1 MNKCIGHFK
10 KGENMD
16 TIKFVFDET
25 NEEVNFAVIGSVEY
39 NEDVYLMVVE
49 EEELDQ
55 EDMTAYIL
63 KAIEVDDE
71 EVIYEIVDDEEELN
85 AVTELFEE
93 ILENFEL
100 DQN

>member
-1 MNKCIGHFK
+1 
-10 KGENMD
+10 MD
-16 TIKFVFDET
+16 TIRFVFDET
-25 NEEVNFAVIGSVEY
+25 NEEVIFAVIGSVEY

-63 KAIEVDDE
+63 KAVEVDED
-71 EVIYEIVDDEEELN
+71 EVIYEIVDDEDELN

-93 ILENFEL
+93 ILENFDLE
-100 DQN
+100 QN

>member
-1 MNKCIGHFK
+1 
-10 KGENMD
+10 MD
-16 TIKFVFDET
+16 IIKFVFDET

-63 KAIEVDDE
+63 KSIEVDDE
-71 EVIYEIVDDEEELN
+71 EVVYEIVDDEEELG

-100 DQN
+100 EQN